1 MLICKGLLALQS
13 LSFARA
19 ASVMRACAFKIQPG
33 TNPAGLH
40 LPFVGRARAQQIC
53 DLATTGTTPE
63 LEEHRSGIANPLRA
77 HIAAPLVRPGAARSQ
92 VQRSQTG
99 FPATQVEERNSEP
112 AAVYLRVMGSL

>member
-19 ASVMRACAFKIQPG
+19 ASVMRACAFKIQPL
-33 TNPAGLH
+33 TDPAGLH

-63 LEEHRSGIANPLRA
+63 LEEHRSDIATPLRA
-77 HIAAPLVRPGAARSQ
+77 HIAALLVRPGARSQ
-92 VQRSQTG
+92 V
-99 FPATQVEERNSEP
+99 
-112 AAVYLRVMGSL
+112 